1 MSNRIA
7 TERQEL
13 AGMVEAALGEL
24 GAFVTGD
31 VAKARPLP
39 GMVAVF
45 IEPPDIDYPAWGD
58 KPECTWRLDL
68 LAGTPATQA
77 GAFDPITKAIGLLAE
92 AGLNIATARPVTF
105 SLAGAGTLASYQIT
119 LNPLDIQEE

>member
-1 MSNRIA
+1 
-7 TERQEL
+7 
-13 AGMVEAALGEL
+13 MVEAALGEI
-24 GAFVTGD
+24 GSFVTGD

-45 IEPPDIDYPAWGD
+45 IEPPDIDYPVWGD
-58 KPECTWRLDL
+58 RPECTWRLDL
-68 LAGTPATQA
+68 LAG
-77 GAFDPITKAIGLLAE
+77 IGLLAE